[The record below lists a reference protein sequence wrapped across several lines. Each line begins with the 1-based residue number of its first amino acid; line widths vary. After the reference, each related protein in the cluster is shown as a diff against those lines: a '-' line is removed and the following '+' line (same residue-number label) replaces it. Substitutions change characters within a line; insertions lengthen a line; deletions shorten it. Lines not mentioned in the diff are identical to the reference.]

1 MNQPLNVQQLGLSY
15 GDLHV
20 FNDVC
25 FALESGEIG
34 CLLGPSG
41 CGKTSLLRAIAGFEQ
56 AHSGH
61 IDIAGETVAGPQC
74 WQAPEQRQVGMVFQ
88 DFALFPHLTVA
99 ANIAFGLEQNKAK
112 QGEFASKAQRE
123 ARVTQLLELVNLSQ
137 YANAYPHQ
145 LSGGQQQRIALARAL
160 APKPAL
166 LLLDEPFSSIDTEL
180 REQLA
185 VQIRAILKAEQTAA
199 ILVTHDQQEA
209 FTIAD
214 RIGVMRDGRLRQ
226 WALAAEIYRRPAD
239 RVIAEFIGRGVF
251 IDGIMS
257 DARHAQTALGELPV
271 DYVAAAVDAETSA
284 DEARSGQAVQVLIR
298 PQQLSVNTDDGVLA
312 QVEQTRFR
320 GAVSDYHLR
329 VEHEAGAQHLI
340 CEMPTRSQG
349 SEHHSQQLKVRFN
362 DRQALAYPHSS

>member
-99 ANIAFGLEQNKAK
+99 ANIAFGLEQSKAK
-112 QGEFASKAQRE
+112 ADEFASKAQRE
-123 ARVTQLLELVNLSQ
+123 ARVTQLLDLVNLSQ
-137 YANAYPHQ
+137 YATAYPHQ

-185 VQIRAILKAEQTAA
+185 VQIRAILKAENTAA

-239 RVIAEFIGRGVF
+239 QVIAEFIGRGVF
-251 IDGIMS
+251 IDGVMS
-257 DARHAQTALGELPV
+257 DAQHATTALGEL
-271 DYVAAAVDAETSA
+271 AVDFVDGGHQDSSA
-284 DEARSGQAVQVLIR
+284 TAGRAVQVLIR
-298 PQQLSVNTDDGVLA
+298 PQQLSVDTEQGVIA
-312 QVEQTRFR
+312 HVEQSRFR

-329 VEHEAGAQHLI
+329 IDDGNKAQHLI
-340 CEMPTRSQG
+340 CEMPTRSQANAIDATTI
-349 SEHHSQQLKVRFN
+349 KVRFN
-362 DRQALAYPHSS
+362 DDQALAYPQ